1 MLILSCGLETVE
13 INKMKERNVLFKIN
27 FSFTMNDYKFWYP
40 SDSQQITLLSEASLY
55 FLDQFFCLSPFN
67 AFRITDSN
75 YTLLSRVSWSAT
87 WVLWYELPACHYLS
101 LFYHIIHRQAQF
113 FGYFYAC
120 VQGGIGNY
128 LGRTV
133 HLATGPVVDTG
144 GGTRLAKDNAA
155 HLVTSNLYSCPTYP
169 RYNEQFY

>member
-1 MLILSCGLETVE
+1 
-13 INKMKERNVLFKIN
+13 MKERNVLFKIN
-27 FSFTMNDYKFWYP
+27 FSFSKSTNDYKFWYP
-40 SDSQQITLLSEASLY
+40 SGSQQITLLLSEASLY
-55 FLDQFFCLSPFN
+55 FLDQFFCFSPFI

-101 LFYHIIHRQAQF
+101 LFYHIIHRQVQF

-120 VQGGIGNY
+120 VQGGK
-128 LGRTV
+128 LSGRIV

-144 GGTRLAKDNAA
+144 GGLAKDNAA